1 MVRPTVPPNTP
12 TPPLRTL
19 DFAIAPSHGLE
30 RLEQADLIALPAV
43 SDARVRLAGDPSS
56 ARRFPEDLLE
66 ALHRAIHRG
75 ARVLSVCSGAFI
87 LGDAGLL
94 DDRRC
99 TTHWR
104 HHFRIWPGVTP
115 TPTAVCSAAT
125 PRPSPVSFS
134 HSPPKSSNIGSMRFV
149 LRVLVS
155 AAALGVATWAVSGIE
170 LLAGSGWTRVG
181 TLLAVAL
188 IFGLINATL
197 KPLIKVIGCAF
208 YVLTLGLAALVV
220 NGLLLWLTSVV
231 AGDLTL
237 PFHVTGFWPAFWGA
251 IVVGLV
257 SWLLNLLIGDN
268 RRRKDGKDEP
278 PPVRV
283 VRVR

>member
-1 MVRPTVPPNTP
+1 
-12 TPPLRTL
+12 
-19 DFAIAPSHGLE
+19 
-30 RLEQADLIALPAV
+30 
-43 SDARVRLAGDPSS
+43 
-56 ARRFPEDLLE
+56 
-66 ALHRAIHRG
+66 
-75 ARVLSVCSGAFI
+75 
-87 LGDAGLL
+87 
-94 DDRRC
+94 
-99 TTHWR
+99 
-104 HHFRIWPGVTP
+104 
-115 TPTAVCSAAT
+115 
-125 PRPSPVSFS
+125 
-134 HSPPKSSNIGSMRFV
+134 MRFL

-155 AAALGVATWAVSGIE
+155 AAALGVATWAVPGIE

-220 NGLLLWLTSVV
+220 NGLLLWLTSVI

-257 SWLLNLLIGDN
+257 SWLLNLLIGDD
-268 RRRKDGKDEP
+268 RRRKDEP

>member
-1 MVRPTVPPNTP
+1 
-12 TPPLRTL
+12 
-19 DFAIAPSHGLE
+19 
-30 RLEQADLIALPAV
+30 
-43 SDARVRLAGDPSS
+43 
-56 ARRFPEDLLE
+56 
-66 ALHRAIHRG
+66 
-75 ARVLSVCSGAFI
+75 
-87 LGDAGLL
+87 
-94 DDRRC
+94 
-99 TTHWR
+99 
-104 HHFRIWPGVTP
+104 
-115 TPTAVCSAAT
+115 
-125 PRPSPVSFS
+125 
-134 HSPPKSSNIGSMRFV
+134 MRFL

-220 NGLLLWLTSVV
+220 NGLLLWLTSVI

-237 PFHVTGFWPAFWGA
+237 PFHITGFWPAFWGA
-251 IVVGLV
+251 IIVGLV
-257 SWLLNLLIGDN
+257 SWVLNLLIGDK
-268 RRRKDGKDEP
+268 RRRISEP

-283 VRVR
+283 IDVR

>member
-1 MVRPTVPPNTP
+1 
-12 TPPLRTL
+12 
-19 DFAIAPSHGLE
+19 
-30 RLEQADLIALPAV
+30 
-43 SDARVRLAGDPSS
+43 
-56 ARRFPEDLLE
+56 
-66 ALHRAIHRG
+66 
-75 ARVLSVCSGAFI
+75 
-87 LGDAGLL
+87 
-94 DDRRC
+94 
-99 TTHWR
+99 
-104 HHFRIWPGVTP
+104 
-115 TPTAVCSAAT
+115 
-125 PRPSPVSFS
+125 
-134 HSPPKSSNIGSMRFV
+134 MRFL
-149 LRVLVS
+149 LRVLVA

-170 LLAGSGWTRVG
+170 LLAGSTWSKVG
-181 TLLAVAL
+181 TLLAIGL

-197 KPLIKVIGCAF
+197 KPLIKVVGCAF

-251 IVVGLV
+251 IIVGLV

-268 RRRKDGKDEP
+268 RRPNNEP